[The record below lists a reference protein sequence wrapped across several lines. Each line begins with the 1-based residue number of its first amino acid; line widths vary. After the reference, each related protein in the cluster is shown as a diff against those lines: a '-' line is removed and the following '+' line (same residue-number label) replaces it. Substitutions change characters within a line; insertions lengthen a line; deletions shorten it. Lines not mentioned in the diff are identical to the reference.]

1 MGQIPVCFNYLF
13 QTRFSKPHLRAFFR
27 HRVPVSPYSAHR
39 KCLSHKPKCSGY
51 DRQVLLICL
60 KTWDPR
66 KTTKC
71 IQMHPN
77 TANSKEN
84 SNDLRVCKYATCLA
98 TSIFSR
104 KGAQHPQP
112 RPLLGFC
119 FPRAMGQQVLGWI
132 FAAVKILSLLPA
144 SLVFSIF
151 SLPRSVS
158 TLS

>member
-1 MGQIPVCFNYLF
+1 MGQIKSQFGFNYLF
-13 QTRFSKPHLRAFFR
+13 HTCFSKPHLRAVFR

-39 KCLSHKPKCSGY
+39 TCLSHKPKCSGY
-51 DRQVLLICL
+51 DRQVLSICL

-66 KTTKC
+66 KTTKCIQMHPNASKC

-104 KGAQHPQP
+104 KGAQHPKP
-112 RPLLGFC
+112 RPLVGFY
-119 FPRAMGQQVLGWI
+119 FPKAMGQQVLPICWAE
-132 FAAVKILSLLPA
+132 FLQ
-144 SLVFSIF
+144 
-151 SLPRSVS
+151 RSKS
-158 TLS
+158 